1 VRAKKQIPNT
11 SPLLFEL
18 MDKCK
23 NPSEKPEF
31 KWLTEQTIKIRDWIF
46 VGISERGEETWVNP
60 KTKQVIDSNMN

>member
-1 VRAKKQIPNT
+1 
-11 SPLLFEL
+11 